1 MPANYTTPMGQT
13 FVIPSMLDTV
23 DVPQSFEDYAESFFS
38 QLISP
43 SEGPAII
50 NETHL
55 NTVLV
60 YNDDAVVSL
69 SSGLPKGFQFSVV
82 AYGCEVL
89 VTGSELILP
98 INSVNPNKDAAGRV
112 ATFVKIREGC
122 NAGWLMSVGG

>member
-1 MPANYTTPMGQT
+1 MPANYTTPLGQT
-13 FVIPSMLDTV
+13 FVIPSMLDEV

-60 YNDDAVVSL
+60 YNDAVVSL
-69 SSGLPKGFQFSVV
+69 SSGLKVSVFCCSPS
-82 AYGCEVL
+82 CEVQ
-89 VTGSELILP
+89 
-98 INSVNPNKDAAGRV
+98 
-112 ATFVKIREGC
+112 
-122 NAGWLMSVGG
+122 